1 MKTENLNLRL
11 TKREKTTIAK
21 QAEKQGVTM
30 TQLVVKLVKENK
42 K

>member
-1 MKTENLNLRL
+1 MKTENLHIRL
-11 TKREKTTIAK
+11 TKTEKTTITK
-21 QAEKQGVTM
+21 QAEKQGITV